1 MKELSLKVES
11 LIFASDTSISI
22 DEIKYILDTDQ
33 EVPVD
38 MENIRECIQEL
49 IAKYNSEE
57 YSFGI
62 VEISNGYS
70 FMTKREYHQTVGT
83 YLKSLNT
90 KKLSRAALETLAII
104 AYKQPAT
111 KAEIE
116 QIRGVNSDYTIQK
129 LLEKNLI
136 EIEGRDD
143 GPGRA
148 LIYSTSKYFMD
159 YFGLKS
165 MTDLPGYK
173 DFDTNEN
180 SVGVEEEE

>member
-33 EVPVD
+33 EVQPV
-38 MENIRECIQEL
+38 
-49 IAKYNSEE
+49 
-57 YSFGI
+57 
-62 VEISNGYS
+62 
-70 FMTKREYHQTVGT
+70 
-83 YLKSLNT
+83 
-90 KKLSRAALETLAII
+90 
-104 AYKQPAT
+104 T